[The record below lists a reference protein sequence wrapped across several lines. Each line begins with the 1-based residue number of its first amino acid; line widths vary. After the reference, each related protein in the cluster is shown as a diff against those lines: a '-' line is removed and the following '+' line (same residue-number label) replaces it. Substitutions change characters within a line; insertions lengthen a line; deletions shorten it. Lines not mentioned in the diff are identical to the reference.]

1 MASEQRDPLD
11 HLLDGALATYS
22 RQEPRPG
29 LERRVLSRIHVE
41 GARPRLFFLRWALP
55 VAAVACL
62 LAGIALWNR
71 PTPAPAPWV
80 PVRNEATPPAAI
92 AAIPSGAKRLRRQ
105 PTNGRRAA
113 PKRTEFP
120 VREALTH
127 EERALVAFVRR
138 TPDEAQ
144 RAFGETQPVQ
154 IEPLHIDE
162 IQLRPLEINDD
173 TQ

>member
-1 MASEQRDPLD
+1 LD

-29 LERRVLSRIHVE
+29 LERRVLNRIHAE
-41 GARPRLFFLRWALP
+41 GARLRVLFLRWALP
-55 VAAVACL
+55 IAAVACL

-71 PTPAPAPWV
+71 PIPAPAPWV
-80 PVRNEATPPAAI
+80 PIRTEATPPAAI

-127 EERALVAFVRR
+127 QERALVAFVRR

-144 RAFGETQPVQ
+144 HTFGETQSMQ

>member
-1 MASEQRDPLD
+1 MAGEQPDPLE
-11 HLLDGALATYS
+11 HLLNDALAAYS
-22 RQEPRPG
+22 SQDPRPG
-29 LERRVLSRIHVE
+29 LEWRVLNRIYVE
-41 GARPRLFFLRWALP
+41 DARPRVPFLRWALP
-55 VAAVACL
+55 IATVACL
-62 LAGIALWNR
+62 LAGIALWDHPR
-71 PTPAPAPWV
+71 PAAVPRV
-80 PVRNEATPPAAI
+80 PVRTEATPPAAI

-127 EERALVAFVRR
+127 QERALVAFVRR

-144 RAFGETQPVQ
+144 HTFGETQSMQ